1 MSQAKPLTGVILMVA
16 GMAVLPF
23 MDVIAKW
30 LGSAGMPVLQIVW
43 ARMAFGAL
51 MTLPFAIAHAGP
63 RAAMPQRPGLH
74 ALRAILLMGS
84 TFFFFSALQ
93 TLPIADALAIF
104 FVNPLIITALSPLIL
119 GERVGPRRWAAVGVG
134 FIGTLIIIRPGLE
147 EITSGTIMAFA
158 AGCSL
163 ALYFLMTRR
172 IAGASPAMVTTYD
185 TSLMGTL
192 ILSVAM
198 WFMWKEP
205 SPQEW
210 LLFAALGL
218 IATLGHWLIV
228 RAYDHAE
235 ASLLAPFAY
244 TEMIGAVVLGWI
256 FFRDFPDRWTFAGVG
271 VLIASALYISARE
284 RLHSKALAQP

>member
-1 MSQAKPLTGVILMVA
+1 MSQAKPLTGVVLMVA

-30 LGSAGMPVLQIVW
+30 LGESGMPVLQIVW
-43 ARMAFGAL
+43 ARMAFGAV
-51 MTLPFAIAHAGP
+51 MTLPFALAHAGP
-63 RAAMPQRPGLH
+63 PAVIPQRPALH
-74 ALRAILLMGS
+74 ALRAILLMGA

-119 GERVGPRRWAAVGVG
+119 GERVGPRRWTAVGVG
-134 FIGTLIIIRPGLE
+134 FIGTLIIIRPGLQE
-147 EITSGTIMAFA
+147 VTSGTIMAFG

-172 IAGASPAMVTTYD
+172 IAGVSPAMVTTYD
-185 TSLMGTL
+185 TSVMGAL

-198 WFMWKEP
+198 WFVWHLP
-205 SPQEW
+205 TAQEW

-244 TEMIGAVVLGWI
+244 TEMIGAVVLGWV
-256 FFRDFPDRWTFAGVG
+256 FFRDFPDAYTFLGVA
-271 VLIASALYISARE
+271 VLIGSALYISARE
-284 RLHSKALAQP
+284 RAAAARG